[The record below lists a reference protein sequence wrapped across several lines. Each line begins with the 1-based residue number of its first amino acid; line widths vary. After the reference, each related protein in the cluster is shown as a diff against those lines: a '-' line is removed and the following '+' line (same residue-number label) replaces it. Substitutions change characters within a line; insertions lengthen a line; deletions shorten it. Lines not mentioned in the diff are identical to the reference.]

1 MSELHLPSAQ
11 LEALRHILA
20 SRLPVGVKIQVF
32 GSRATGIGLKSHS
45 DLDLL
50 IVGPEK
56 LPVLLL
62 VDLRE
67 ALSES
72 DLPFSVNIVEAQ
84 YVEPEFLAS
93 LEELGTVELR
103 LVSNTLQKYLY

>member
-1 MSELHLPSAQ
+1 MAELHLPSAQ

-32 GSRATGIGLKSHS
+32 GSRATGIRLKPHS

-56 LPVLLL
+56 LPLLL
-62 VDLRE
+62 LGDLRE

-72 DLPFSVNIVEAQ
+72 DLPFSVDIVEAQ
-84 YVEPEFLAS
+84 YAEPEFLAS
-93 LEELGTVELR
+93 LEQLGTVELE
-103 LVSNTLQKYLY
+103 LLSYSK

>member
-1 MSELHLPSAQ
+1 MAELHLPAAQ

-32 GSRATGIGLKSHS
+32 GSRVTGIGLKPHS

-56 LPVLLL
+56 LPLLL
-62 VDLRE
+62 LGDLRE
-67 ALSES
+67 ALTES
-72 DLPFSVNIVEAQ
+72 DFPFSVDIVEAQ
-84 YVEPEFLAS
+84 YAEPEFLAS
-93 LEELGTVELR
+93 LEELGTVELG
-103 LVSNTLQKYLY
+103 LSSDTT

>member
-1 MSELHLPSAQ
+1 MAELQLPAAQ
-11 LEALRHILA
+11 LQALRHILA

-32 GSRATGIGLKSHS
+32 GSRATGNRLKPHS

-56 LPVLLL
+56 LPLLL
-62 VDLRE
+62 LGDLRE

-72 DLPFSVNIVEAQ
+72 DLPFSVDIVEAQ
-84 YVEPEFLAS
+84 YSEPEFLAS
-93 LEELGTVELR
+93 LEELGPVELG
-103 LVSNTLQKYLY
+103 LLSDSK

>member
-1 MSELHLPSAQ
+1 MAELHLPAAQ

-20 SRLPVGVKIQVF
+20 SRLPVGAKIQVF
-32 GSRATGIGLKSHS
+32 CSRATGIRLKPHS

-56 LPVLLL
+56 LSLLL
-62 VDLRE
+62 LGDLRE

-72 DLPFSVNIVEAQ
+72 DLPFSVDIVEAQ
-84 YVEPEFLAS
+84 YAEPEFLAS
-93 LEELGTVELR
+93 LEQLGTVELG
-103 LVSNTLQKYLY
+103 LLSDST

>member
-1 MSELHLPSAQ
+1 MAELHLPSAQ
-11 LEALRHILA
+11 LEALRKILA

-32 GSRATGIGLKSHS
+32 GSRATGIRLKPHS

-56 LPVLLL
+56 LPLLL
-62 VDLRE
+62 LGDLRE

-72 DLPFSVNIVEAQ
+72 DLPFSVDIVEAQ
-84 YVEPEFLAS
+84 YAEPEFLAS
-93 LEELGTVELR
+93 LEELGTVELG
-103 LVSNTLQKYLY
+103 LLNDSK

>member
-1 MSELHLPSAQ
+1 MAELHLPSAQ

-32 GSRATGIGLKSHS
+32 GSRATGIRLKPHS

-56 LPVLLL
+56 LPLLL
-62 VDLRE
+62 LGDLRE

-72 DLPFSVNIVEAQ
+72 DLPFSVDIFEAQ
-84 YVEPEFLAS
+84 HAETEFLAS
-93 LEELGTVELR
+93 LELLGTVELG
-103 LVSNTLQKYLY
+103 LLSNRK

>member
-1 MSELHLPSAQ
+1 MAELHLPAAQ

-32 GSRATGIGLKSHS
+32 GSRATGIRLKPHS

-56 LPVLLL
+56 LPLLL
-62 VDLRE
+62 LGDLRE

-72 DLPFSVNIVEAQ
+72 DLPFSVDIVEAQ
-84 YVEPEFLAS
+84 YAEPEFLAS
-93 LEELGTVELR
+93 LEELGTVELG
-103 LVSNTLQKYLY
+103 LSSDTT

>member
-1 MSELHLPSAQ
+1 MDELHVPLAQ
-11 LEALRHILA
+11 LEAVRHILA

-32 GSRATGIGLKSHS
+32 GSRATGIRLKPHS

-56 LPVLLL
+56 LPLLL
-62 VDLRE
+62 LGDLRE

-72 DLPFSVNIVEAQ
+72 DLPFSVDIVEAQ
-84 YVEPEFLAS
+84 YVEREFLAG

-103 LVSNTLQKYLY
+103 LLSDSK

>member
-1 MSELHLPSAQ
+1 MAELHLPPAQ

-20 SRLPVGVKIQVF
+20 SRLPAGLKIQVF
-32 GSRATGIGLKSHS
+32 GSRATGIRLKPHS

-56 LPVLLL
+56 LPLLL
-62 VDLRE
+62 LGDLRE

-72 DLPFSVNIVEAQ
+72 DLPFSVDIVEAQ
-84 YVEPEFLAS
+84 YAEPEFLAS
-93 LEELGTVELR
+93 LEQLGTVELGF
-103 LVSNTLQKYLY
+103 LSDTS

>member
-1 MSELHLPSAQ
+1 MAELHLPSAQ

-20 SRLPVGVKIQVF
+20 SRLPAGVKVQIF
-32 GSRATGIGLKSHS
+32 GSRATGIRLKPHS

-56 LPVLLL
+56 LPLLL
-62 VDLRE
+62 LDDLRE

-72 DLPFSVNIVEAQ
+72 DLPFSVDNVEAQ
-84 YVEPEFLAS
+84 YAEPEFLAS
-93 LEELGTVELR
+93 LEELGTVEPGL
-103 LVSNTLQKYLY
+103 LTDYK

>member
-1 MSELHLPSAQ
+1 MAELHLPPAQ

-20 SRLPVGVKIQVF
+20 SRLPAGVKVQIF
-32 GSRATGIGLKSHS
+32 GSRATGIRLKPHS

-56 LPVLLL
+56 LPLLL
-62 VDLRE
+62 LGDLRE

-72 DLPFSVNIVEAQ
+72 DLPFSVDIVEAQ
-84 YVEPEFLAS
+84 YAEPEFLAS
-93 LEELGTVELR
+93 LEQLGTVELE
-103 LVSNTLQKYLY
+103 LLSYSK

>member
-1 MSELHLPSAQ
+1 MAELHLSAAQ

-32 GSRATGIGLKSHS
+32 GSRATGIRLKPHS

-56 LPVLLL
+56 LPLLL
-62 VDLRE
+62 LGDLRE
-67 ALSES
+67 VLSES
-72 DLPFSVNIVEAQ
+72 DLPFSVDIVEAQ
-84 YVEPEFLAS
+84 YAEQEFLAS
-93 LEELGTVELR
+93 LEELSTVELG
-103 LVSNTLQKYLY
+103 LSSDTS

>member
-1 MSELHLPSAQ
+1 MAELHLPSAQ

-20 SRLPVGVKIQVF
+20 SRLPAGLKIQVF
-32 GSRATGIGLKSHS
+32 GSRATGIRLKPHS

-56 LPVLLL
+56 LPLLL
-62 VDLRE
+62 LGDLRE

-72 DLPFSVNIVEAQ
+72 DLPFSVDIVEAQ
-84 YVEPEFLAS
+84 YAEPEFLAS
-93 LEELGTVELR
+93 LEELGTVELG
-103 LVSNTLQKYLY
+103 LLSDTT

>member
-1 MSELHLPSAQ
+1 MAELHLPSAQ

-32 GSRATGIGLKSHS
+32 GSRATGIRLKPHS

-56 LPVLLL
+56 LPLLL
-62 VDLRE
+62 LGDLRE

-72 DLPFSVNIVEAQ
+72 GLPFSVDIVEAR
-84 YVEPEFLAS
+84 YAEPEFLAS
-93 LEELGTVELR
+93 LEQLGTFELGLLSDT
-103 LVSNTLQKYLY
+103 T

>member
-1 MSELHLPSAQ
+1 MAELHLPSAQ

-20 SRLPVGVKIQVF
+20 SRLPAGVKIQVF
-32 GSRATGIGLKSHS
+32 GSRVTGIRLKPHS

-56 LPVLLL
+56 LPLLL
-62 VDLRE
+62 LGDLRE

-72 DLPFSVNIVEAQ
+72 DLPFSVDIVEAQ
-84 YVEPEFLAS
+84 YTDPEFLAS
-93 LEELGTVELR
+93 REELGTAELG
-103 LVSNTLQKYLY
+103 LLSDSK

>member
-1 MSELHLPSAQ
+1 MAELHVPLAQ
-11 LEALRHILA
+11 LEAVRHILA

-32 GSRATGIGLKSHS
+32 GSRATGIRLKPHS

-56 LPVLLL
+56 LPLLL
-62 VDLRE
+62 LGDLRE

-72 DLPFSVNIVEAQ
+72 DLPFSVDIVEAQ
-84 YVEPEFLAS
+84 YVEREFLAG
-93 LEELGTVELR
+93 LEDLGTVELR
-103 LVSNTLQKYLY
+103 LLSDSK

>member
-1 MSELHLPSAQ
+1 MAELHLPSAQ

-32 GSRATGIGLKSHS
+32 GSRATGIRLKPHS

-56 LPVLLL
+56 LPLQLLG
-62 VDLRE
+62 DLRE

-72 DLPFSVNIVEAQ
+72 DLPFSVDIVEAQ

-93 LEELGTVELR
+93 LEQLGTVELG
-103 LVSNTLQKYLY
+103 LLSDTT